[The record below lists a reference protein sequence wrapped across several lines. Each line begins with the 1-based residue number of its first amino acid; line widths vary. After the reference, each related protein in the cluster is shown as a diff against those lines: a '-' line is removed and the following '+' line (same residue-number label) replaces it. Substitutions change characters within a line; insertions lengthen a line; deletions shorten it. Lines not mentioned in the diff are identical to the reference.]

1 MSRLYQ
7 FSCMFLEA
15 KYIFS
20 TSLSTS
26 MAWAKVTSC
35 WDSEKVDN
43 ENFHLR
49 SLQIH
54 EGRSDVGKQK
64 VKKKQKE
71 KTNVQINIDAKMKTE
86 LELELYD
93 F

>member
-1 MSRLYQ
+1 
-7 FSCMFLEA
+7 
-15 KYIFS
+15 
-20 TSLSTS
+20 
-26 MAWAKVTSC
+26 MAWVEVTSC

-71 KTNVQINIDAKMKTE
+71 KTNVQINTDVANAKMKTE
-86 LELELYD
+86 LELESYD